1 MTANPPVQL
10 PENLRPLAAELV
22 VYYRELPQLLKDG
35 SAGKYLVAKGDAS
48 FGVWDT
54 LHDALQFAHDK
65 FFPENV
71 FLAQRI
77 DRRHVEMLAAYFGP
91 HPDAEAED
99 A

>member
-1 MTANPPVQL
+1 MTANPQPVL

-35 SAGKYLVAKGDAS
+35 NNGKYLVAKGGES

-54 LHDALQFAHDK
+54 FHDALQYAHEK
-65 FFPENV
+65 FPDGV
-71 FLAQRI
+71 FMAQKI
-77 DRRHVEMLAAYFGP
+77 DRRHLKLLASYFGP
-91 HPDAEAED
+91 HPEIDPEA